1 MRPLA
6 KAITLS
12 LNKKLGHAATT
23 HAGQASCP
31 SDCAFL
37 GEGCYAE
44 RGPLGMFVLRKL
56 NGAAEEQ
63 RATALDVAHAE
74 AEAIDM
80 MRVIRG
86 LPMRLHTVG
95 DCASD
100 EAARIVSAAAER
112 YMDRGGGQV
121 WTYTHAWR
129 NVSRRSWGEVS
140 VLASCETPADVTLAR
155 RRGYATSLV
164 VEKFRGRRRYRERRQ
179 TILPCPA
186 QTTNDEITCSECRLC
201 FNDKRL
207 LEQRISI
214 GFEVH
219 GDRVT
224 QEKALGALR
233 SRNQPKGE

>member
-6 KAITLS
+6 KAVTLS
-12 LNKKLGHAATT
+12 LNTKLGSAATT

-31 SDCAFL
+31 SSCVFR
-37 GEGCYAE
+37 GSGCYAE
-44 RGPLGMFVLRKL
+44 RGPLGMFVLARL

-63 RATALDVAHAE
+63 LATALDVAIAE

-100 EAARIVSAAAER
+100 EAALLVSAAAER
-112 YMDRGGGQV
+112 YMARGGGQV

-129 NVSRRSWGEVS
+129 TVRRRSWGKVS
-140 VLASCETPADVTLAR
+140 VLASCETPADVTAAR

-164 VEKFRGRRRYRERRQ
+164 VEQFKGRRRYRERRQ

-186 QTTNDEITCSECRLC
+186 QTTHEVTCSDCRLC
-201 FNDKRL
+201 FDDTRL
-207 LEQRISI
+207 REQKISI

-224 QEKALGALR
+224 KERASEALSA
-233 SRNQPKGE
+233 RNRKE